1 MFLRITWGVQQQ
13 ISKLS
18 STEICISRLIV
29 AVCLQ
34 ASCVKVSGKGP
45 HGAFGALPRFSYA
58 VHEEKFGKTL
68 EITDGQHF
76 ATLLQ
81 AEVPVLEPCQL
92 VCKDGPM
99 QPQFTEGA
107 ASDATPVTWAVRGVN
122 VPQSFGWIVLGNE
135 VECEANCGQEQLDLL
150 SGGWTN
156 ATSTRKDMSKMG
168 PQPTPILQM
177 PPMQQ
182 LPVNLAAASQSSPER
197 EIFTFTASK
206 IGRQAGAQ
214 GTGPHRVRC
223 FEDRMLVTQQLGNV
237 TLPFKQITHA
247 ELDGKSCS
255 IKLHLGTSGIG
266 GADAGTQ
273 QFPPG
278 LLRIELQNAA
288 DLAMLRQAVW
298 PTLVRS
304 LLRPGGNRSL
314 FGRTCGP
321 SLVWSHV

>member
-1 MFLRITWGVQQQ
+1 MQR
-13 ISKLS
+13 
-18 STEICISRLIV
+18 
-29 AVCLQ
+29 
-34 ASCVKVSGKGP
+34 
-45 HGAFGALPRFSYA
+45 GALPKSSSSPSLTQLSWARSRPNDA
-58 VHEEKFGKTL
+58 
-68 EITDGQHF
+68 
-76 ATLLQ
+76 LL
-81 AEVPVLEPCQL
+81 
-92 VCKDGPM
+92 G
-99 QPQFTEGA
+99 
-107 ASDATPVTWAVRGVN
+107 SVR
-122 VPQSFGWIVLGNE
+122 S
-135 VECEANCGQEQLDLL
+135 C

-156 ATSTRKDMSKMG
+156 ATSTRKNVSKIG
-168 PQPTPILQM
+168 PQPAPIQM
-177 PPMQQ
+177 PPMKQNQQ
-182 LPVNLAAASQSSPER
+182 LPVNSAPVSQSSPER

-206 IGRQAGAQ
+206 ISRQAAGAQ

-223 FEDRMLVTQQLGNV
+223 FEDRMLVTQMTQQLGNV
-237 TLPFKQITHA
+237 ALPFKQITHA

-278 LLRIELQNAA
+278 FLRIELQNAA
-288 DLAMLRQAVW
+288 DLAMLQQAVW